1 MPGVGIVIVTHNS
14 EAEIGPCL
22 DAAMATGAGVLVVD
36 NASAD
41 GTLEQVRRRGVTVI
55 ANAANRGFAA
65 AVNQGIR
72 AIGEDFILL
81 LNPDAVLKTSL
92 EPLREVCAAPETGA
106 VGGKLVDLNNTVQA
120 GFAVRRL
127 PTPLA
132 LALEVLLINRLW
144 PGNSV
149 NWHYRC
155 YGLNLDE
162 PAEVEQPA
170 GAFLMF
176 RREVWESL
184 GGLDEGFYP
193 IWFEDVDF
201 CKRLRDHGYHVYYEP
216 RAVAT
221 HLGGH
226 SIRKIL
232 LEKREFYWYG
242 SLLKYCS
249 KHFFTGT
256 ARCLCLAV
264 IIGSL
269 LRMTMGIVLQRS
281 FKPIAVYGQVMRLAG
296 HCLLFGPSKVGFP
309 SSSS

>member
-1 MPGVGIVIVTHNS
+1 M
-14 EAEIGPCL
+14 
-22 DAAMATGAGVLVVD
+22 
-36 NASAD
+36 
-41 GTLEQVRRRGVTVI
+41 
-55 ANAANRGFAA
+55 
-65 AVNQGIR
+65 
-72 AIGEDFILL
+72 
-81 LNPDAVLKTSL
+81 
-92 EPLREVCAAPETGA
+92 
-106 VGGKLVDLNNTVQA
+106 DLNNTVQA

-155 YGLNLDE
+155 YGFNLDE
-162 PAEVEQPA
+162 PAEIEQPA

-232 LEKREFYWYG
+232 LEKRELYWYG

-256 ARCLCLAV
+256 AR
-264 IIGSL
+264 
-269 LRMTMGIVLQRS
+269 
-281 FKPIAVYGQVMRLAG
+281 
-296 HCLLFGPSKVGFP
+296 
-309 SSSS
+309 

>member
-1 MPGVGIVIVTHNS
+1 MGVGIVIVTYNS

-22 DAAMATGAGVLVVD
+22 GAALATGAEVIVVD

-41 GTLEQVRRRGVTVI
+41 GTLAQIRRRGAALI
-55 ANAANRGFAA
+55 ANPVNRGFAA

-72 AIGEDFILL
+72 AIGADFILL
-81 LNPDAVLKTSL
+81 LNPDAVMQTGL
-92 EPLREVCAAPETGA
+92 EALRAACEPPEVGA
-106 VGGKLVDLNNTVQA
+106 VGGKLVDSGNSPQVGFTV
-120 GFAVRRL
+120 RNL
-127 PTPLA
+127 PTPLT
-132 LALEVLLINRLW
+132 LAFEVLLINRLW
-144 PGNSV
+144 PGNPV

-155 YGLNLDE
+155 HGFDYDK

-176 RREVWESL
+176 RREVWEQV

-201 CKRLRDHGYHVYYEP
+201 CKRLRDDGYHVYYEP
-216 RAVAT
+216 RAIAT

-232 LEKREFYWYG
+232 LEKRELYWYG
-242 SLLKYCS
+242 SLLKYGS
-249 KHFFTGT
+249 KYFHRGS
-256 ARCLCLAV
+256 ARLLCLAV

-269 LRMTMGIVLQRS
+269 LRMPMGIILQRS
-281 FKPIAVYGQVMRLAG
+281 FQPVAVYGRVMRLAG
-296 HCLLFGPSKVGFP
+296 QYLLFGPGKVGSP
-309 SSSS
+309 SL